1 MPAYNVSPFGPP
13 PVLMVGGRTE
23 WLYGNQSDIISPTQF
38 TITQVAV
45 ASNVATITGT
55 VTSGNI
61 PAVGSLISVRGTQT
75 DSGAANV
82 TNAAITA
89 VTINATTGAGT
100 ISYAATGSNQTATA
114 DSGVAL
120 VNQPITFDTLVAGS
134 SKQAASA
141 ENDPS
146 ESDERS
152 YMVQVFFGT
161 LPTAAT
167 VTLQA
172 SLVDQD
178 SAYQTVADVA
188 TVVGGTATLNAAV
201 YANANFK
208 FLRFNVSGLTGSGTI
223 AAAIMG

>member
-23 WLYGNQSDIISPTQF
+23 WLYGNQSDTVSPLQIAISSVANSGTVATVVGTIVSGNAPAVGNLVSIQGTTVNSGEF
-38 TITQVAV
+38 NVTNVALSSVSANLTTGVITITFPL
-45 ASNVATITGT
+45 TGT
-55 VTSGNI
+55 VVTTTASAGI
-61 PAVGSLISVRGTQT
+61 AVVPT
-75 DSGAANV
+75 
-82 TNAAITA
+82 
-89 VTINATTGAGT
+89 
-100 ISYAATGSNQTATA
+100 
-114 DSGVAL
+114 
-120 VNQPITFDTLVAGS
+120 PITFDTLVAGS

-178 SAYQTVADVA
+178 SAYQTVATVA
-188 TVVGGTATLNAAV
+188 TVSGGVATLNAAV